1 VKKER
6 QSDKKV
12 FYLMHGMI
20 AQSSGNLSFLN
31 QIIFSK
37 DYSKVRNNLILIEKE
52 ELEEIKK
59 GFEGIKE
66 AALFLE
72 IHIGGIIEEKE
83 SKEGKE

>member
-1 VKKER
+1 
-6 QSDKKV
+6 
-12 FYLMHGMI
+12 MHGMI